1 MRNAGMD
8 FDEIKKNILDRR
20 LIANLLNY
28 LKPYLWMVILSLFV
42 LFVIAGIELVLPLIT
57 KSALDDFIIPNKQI
71 YTTNSQENRLQLEE
85 ILADDSYFIST
96 YNGAISFI
104 IDSQEVKRVQKLYPD
119 KMPQY
124 KIDEEL
130 FYVVPYNT
138 RNNQIIKDNKLENKL
153 TEISDSYLALPYSA
167 VKNLSASDI
176 LSLNKQIDYK
186 MFGKRSIV
194 INFWILGLI
203 YLVFISLRFVF
214 QFLQTY
220 MTRYFSQHAMNDLR
234 TDLYRHLQKM
244 PTSFFDKNPVGRLVT
259 RVTNDI
265 RSIDEMLAAGVIT
278 IVQDVIMIV
287 IIISIMLTLNWKLAL
302 VSFITIPFVI
312 ILINI
317 FKKKTRKIYR
327 IVRKKLAA
335 LNATLAEHM
344 SGVKIINLFNQREI
358 KMAYFDKLN
367 QEYFETNY
375 AQLKL
380 FAFFRPIIHVMSQI
394 SVALILWYG
403 GGQILDGII
412 TIGTFTAFTFYVT
425 RLFQP
430 INDFS
435 EKFNILQGAM
445 AGAERIFDLMEDDI
459 DDYREEL
466 TIEKIFDGKIEFK
479 NVWLA
484 YNPDEWVLKDVSF
497 TINPGEKV
505 ALVGHTGSGKTSIV
519 NLILG
524 MYPYQ
529 KGEILIDDK
538 PLAAYSLHDIRQNI
552 GIVQQDV
559 FLFSGNIKDNILL
572 NNEKL
577 DDNRMIEVAKH
588 VNVHSFIQQLPG
600 KYYEPVMER
609 GSTFSVGQRQL
620 IAFARVLAY
629 DPSIFILDEATSNI
643 DTETEILIQDAL
655 EKIME
660 NRTSIII
667 AHRLSTIQHSDRII
681 VLHKGRII
689 EEGNHQELLRKEGLY
704 YDLYR
709 LQYS

>member
-20 LIANLLNY
+20 LITNLLKY
-28 LKPYLWMVILSLFV
+28 LKPYIWMVILSLIV
-42 LFVIAGIELVLPLIT
+42 LFLIAGIELVLPLIT

-71 YTTNSQENRLQLEE
+71 YITQTQENKERLEE
-85 ILADDSYFIST
+85 ILDEDSYYISS
-96 YNGAISFI
+96 YNGTISFI
-104 IDSQEVKRVQKLYPD
+104 IDSQEVKRVQKLFPEKMSGYEID
-119 KMPQY
+119 K
-124 KIDEEL
+124 EL

-138 RNNQIIKDNKLENKL
+138 RNIQIITDNKLEQSL
-153 TEISDSYLALPYSA
+153 TEISDEHLALPYSA
-167 VKNLSASDI
+167 VKNLSAADI
-176 LSLNKQIDYK
+176 LNLNKQIDYK
-186 MFGKRSIV
+186 LLGKRNIV

-203 YLVFISLRFVF
+203 YLSFISLRFLF

-234 TDLYRHLQKM
+234 TDLYDHLQKM

-287 IIISIMLTLNWKLAL
+287 IIIAIMLTLNWELAL
-302 VSFITIPFVI
+302 ISFITIPFVI

-327 IVRKKLAA
+327 VVRKKLAA

-344 SGVKIINLFNQREI
+344 SGVKIINLFNQRDI
-358 KMAYFDKLN
+358 KMAHFDQLN

-375 AQLKL
+375 SQLKL
-380 FAFFRPIIHVMSQI
+380 FAFFRPIIHVMSQVT
-394 SVALILWYG
+394 VALILWYG

-430 INDFS
+430 INEFS

-445 AGAERIFDLMEDDI
+445 AGAERIFDLMEDKQ
-459 DDYREEL
+459 DDYRDEL
-466 TIEKIFDGKIEFK
+466 TLNKIFDGKIEFR

-497 TINPGEKV
+497 TINPGDKV

-529 KGEILIDDK
+529 KGDILIDGN
-538 PLAAYSLHDIRQNI
+538 PLASYSLHDIRQNI

-559 FLFSGNIKDNILL
+559 FLFSGTIKDNILL

-588 VNVHSFIQQLPG
+588 VNVDTFIQQLPG

-629 DPSIFILDEATSNI
+629 NPSIFILDEATSNI

-655 EKIME
+655 QKIME

-681 VLHKGRII
+681 VLHKGKII

>member
-1 MRNAGMD
+1 MRNRGMD
-8 FDEIKKNILDRR
+8 FDEIKTNILDRK
-20 LIANLLNY
+20 LIIQLLKY
-28 LKPYLWMVILSLFV
+28 LKPYLWMVFLSLIV
-42 LFVIAGIELVLPLIT
+42 LFVIAGIELLLPLIT
-57 KSALDDFIIPNKQI
+57 KSALDDFIIPNKNL
-71 YTTNSQENRLQLEE
+71 YTVTSQEELVE
-85 ILADDSYFIST
+85 LADMLTEDSYFITT
-96 YNGAISFI
+96 YNGVTTFI
-104 IDSQEVKRVQKLYPD
+104 IDSQEVKKAE
-119 KMPQY
+119 
-124 KIDEEL
+124 KIFSERMSKFEISEEL
-130 FYVVPYNT
+130 FYVLPHT
-138 RNNQIIKDNKLENKL
+138 PRNNEVIRHNQLQKVI
-153 TEISDSYLALPYSA
+153 TEISEEYMALPYEV
-167 VKNLSASDI
+167 VKNLGSKDI
-176 LSLNKQIDYK
+176 LDLDKEISYSL
-186 MFGKRSIV
+186 FGKKSKA
-194 INFWILGLI
+194 INFWYLGLI
-203 YLVFISLRFVF
+203 YLILISTRFLA

-220 MTRYFSQHAMNDLR
+220 MTRSFSQHAMNDLR
-234 TDLYRHLQKM
+234 TDLYDHLQKM
-244 PTSFFDKNPVGRLVT
+244 PVSFFDKNPVGRLVT

-278 IVQDVIMIV
+278 IIQDVVM
-287 IIISIMLTLNWKLAL
+287 IIILVAIMLALNWQLAL
-302 VSFITIPFVI
+302 VSFITIPLVI
-312 ILINI
+312 ILITI
-317 FKKKTRKIYR
+317 FKRKTRKIYR
-327 IVRKKLAA
+327 VVRKKLAA
-335 LNATLAEHM
+335 LNSTLAEHM

-358 KMAYFDKLN
+358 KMAQFDKLN
-367 QEYFETNY
+367 QEFFETNY

-380 FAFFRPIIHVMSQI
+380 FAFFRPMIHVMSQI

-412 TIGTFTAFTFYVT
+412 TIGTFTAFTFYVV

-445 AGAERIFDLMEDDI
+445 AGAERIFDLMALEQ

-466 TIEKIFDGKIEFK
+466 TQEKIFNGKIEFK

-484 YNPDEWVLKDVSF
+484 YNPGEWVLKDISF
-497 TINPGEKV
+497 VVNPGEKV

-519 NLILG
+519 NTILE

-538 PLAAYSLHDIRQNI
+538 PLSAYSLHDIRQNI

-559 FLFSGNIKDNILL
+559 FLFSGTIKDNIIL
-572 NNEKL
+572 NNSGL
-577 DDNRMIEVAKH
+577 DETRMVEVAKH
-588 VNVHSFIQQLPG
+588 VNVDKFIESLPG

-629 DPSIFILDEATSNI
+629 DPAIFILDEATSNI

-655 EKIME
+655 KKIME

-689 EEGNHQELLRKEGLY
+689 EEGSHQELLRKEGLY

-709 LQYS
+709 LQYT

>member
-20 LIANLLNY
+20 LIANLLRY
-28 LKPYLWMVILSLFV
+28 LKPYIWMVILSLFV
-42 LFVIAGIELVLPLIT
+42 LFVIAGIELILPLIT

-71 YTTNSQENRLQLEE
+71 YTTFNQESKEE
-85 ILADDSYFIST
+85 FADLLAKDSYFISSHKDT
-96 YNGAISFI
+96 TTFI
-104 IDSQEVKRVQKLYPD
+104 IDSQEVKKAQKLFPELMSKYNVN
-119 KMPQY
+119 
-124 KIDEEL
+124 EEL
-130 FYVVPYNT
+130 FYVIPYNA
-138 RNNQIIKDNKLENKL
+138 RNNQIIADNNLEKEL
-153 TEISDSYLALPYSA
+153 TKISDDHLALPYSA

-176 LSLNKQIDYK
+176 LNLNKQIDYK
-186 MFGKRSIV
+186 LLGKRSIV
-194 INFWILGLI
+194 INFWILGII
-203 YLVFISLRFVF
+203 YLSFISLRFVF

-220 MTRYFSQHAMNDLR
+220 MTRFFSQHAMNDLR
-234 TDLYRHLQKM
+234 TDLYCHLQKM

-278 IVQDVIMIV
+278 IVQDVIMI
-287 IIISIMLTLNWKLAL
+287 IIIVTIMLTLNWELAL
-302 VSFITIPFVI
+302 ISFITIPFVI
-312 ILINI
+312 ILINV
-317 FKKKTRKIYR
+317 FKNKTRKIYR
-327 IVRKKLAA
+327 VVRKKLAA

-358 KMAYFDKLN
+358 KLAFFDKLN
-367 QEYFETNY
+367 DEYFETNY
-375 AQLKL
+375 SQLKL

-403 GGQILDGII
+403 GGQILDGIL

-430 INDFS
+430 INEFS

-445 AGAERIFDLMEDDI
+445 AGAERIFDLMETDQ

-466 TIEKIFDGKIEFK
+466 TLNKIFDGKIEFR

-484 YNPDEWVLKDVSF
+484 YNPEEWVLRDVSF

-529 KGEILIDDK
+529 KGEILIDNK
-538 PLAAYSLHDIRQNI
+538 PLKTYSLHDIRQNI

-559 FLFSGNIKDNILL
+559 FLFSGTIRDNILL
-572 NNEKL
+572 NNENL
-577 DDNRMIEVAKH
+577 DDDRMVEVAKH
-588 VNVHSFIQQLPG
+588 VNVHRFIQTLPD
-600 KYYEPVMER
+600 KYNEPVMER

-629 DPSIFILDEATSNI
+629 NPSIFILDEATSNI

-655 EKIME
+655 QKIME

-681 VLHKGRII
+681 VLHKGKII

>member
-20 LIANLLNY
+20 LIANLLKY
-28 LKPYLWMVILSLFV
+28 LKPYIWMVILSLIV
-42 LFVIAGIELVLPLIT
+42 LFLIAGIELVLPLIT

-71 YTTNSQENRLQLEE
+71 YITQTQENKEQLEE
-85 ILADDSYFIST
+85 ILDEDSYYISS
-96 YNGAISFI
+96 YNGTISFI
-104 IDSQEVKRVQKLYPD
+104 IDSQEVKRVQKLFPE
-119 KMPQY
+119 KMSGY
-124 KIDEEL
+124 KIDKEL

-138 RNNQIIKDNKLENKL
+138 RNIQIITDNKLEQTL
-153 TEISDSYLALPYSA
+153 TEISDEHLALPYSA
-167 VKNLSASDI
+167 VKNLSAADI
-176 LSLNKQIDYK
+176 LNLNKQIDYK
-186 MFGKRSIV
+186 LLGKRNIV

-203 YLVFISLRFVF
+203 YLSFISLRFVF

-287 IIISIMLTLNWKLAL
+287 IIIAIMLTLNWELAL
-302 VSFITIPFVI
+302 ISFITIPFVI

-327 IVRKKLAA
+327 VVRKKLAA

-344 SGVKIINLFNQREI
+344 SGVKIINLFNQRDI
-358 KMAYFDKLN
+358 KMAHFDQLN

-375 AQLKL
+375 SQLKL
-380 FAFFRPIIHVMSQI
+380 FAFFRPIIHVMSQV

-430 INDFS
+430 INEFS

-445 AGAERIFDLMEDDI
+445 AGAERIFDLMEDEQ
-459 DDYREEL
+459 DDYRDEL
-466 TIEKIFDGKIEFK
+466 TLNKIFDGKIEFR

-529 KGEILIDDK
+529 KGDILIDGK
-538 PLAAYSLHDIRQNI
+538 PLTSYSLHDIRQNI

-559 FLFSGNIKDNILL
+559 FLFSGTIKDNILL
-572 NNEKL
+572 NNENL

-588 VNVHSFIQQLPG
+588 VNVDTFIQQLPG

-629 DPSIFILDEATSNI
+629 NPSIFILDEATSNI

-655 EKIME
+655 QKIME

-681 VLHKGRII
+681 VLHKGKII

>member
-28 LKPYLWMVILSLFV
+28 LKPYLWMVILSLLV

-71 YTTNSQENRLQLEE
+71 YTTKSQDNRQELEE
-85 ILADDSYFIST
+85 ILADDSYFISD
-96 YNGAISFI
+96 YNGSTSFI
-104 IDSQEVKRVQKLYPD
+104 IDSQEVKRVQKLYPE
-119 KMPQY
+119 KMPKY
-124 KIDEEL
+124 KINEEL

-138 RNNQIIKDNKLENKL
+138 RNNQIIKENNLENTL
-153 TEISDSYLALPYSA
+153 TEVSEEYLALPYSA

-176 LSLNKQIDYK
+176 LNLNKQIDYK
-186 MFGKRSIV
+186 IFGKKSVV

-203 YLVFISLRFVF
+203 YLIFISLRFVF

-278 IVQDVIMIV
+278 IVQDVIMII
-287 IIISIMLTLNWKLAL
+287 IIISIMLALNWKLAL

-327 IVRKKLAA
+327 VVRKKLAA

-403 GGQILDGII
+403 GGQILDGVI

-445 AGAERIFDLMEDDI
+445 AGAERIFDLMEDDV
-459 DDYREEL
+459 DDYRDQL
-466 TIEKIFDGKIEFK
+466 TINKIFNGKIEFRK
-479 NVWLA
+479 VWLA

-538 PLAAYSLHDIRQNI
+538 PLASYSLHDIRQNI

-559 FLFSGNIKDNILL
+559 FLFSGTIKDNILL

-588 VNVHSFIQQLPG
+588 VNVHTFIQQLPE

-681 VLHKGRII
+681 VLHKGKII

>member
-138 RNNQIIKDNKLENKL
+138 RNNQIIKDNKLENTL
-153 TEISDSYLALPYSA
+153 TEISDNYLALPYSA

-176 LSLNKQIDYK
+176 LNLNKQIDYK

-538 PLAAYSLHDIRQNI
+538 PLATYSLHDIRQNI

>member
-8 FDEIKKNILDRR
+8 VDEIKKNILDRR
-20 LIANLLNY
+20 LIVNLLRY
-28 LKPYLWMVILSLFV
+28 LKPYLWLVILSLVV
-42 LFVIAGIELVLPLIT
+42 LFVIAGIELVLPLVT

-71 YTTNSQENRLQLEE
+71 YTTHTQENREQLEKVLSE
-85 ILADDSYFIST
+85 DSYFIST
-96 YNGAISFI
+96 YNGTTAFI
-104 IDSQEVKRVQKLYPD
+104 IDSQEVKKAQKLYPELMS
-119 KMPQY
+119 KFE
-124 KIDEEL
+124 INEEL
-130 FYVVPYNT
+130 FYVVPHNV
-138 RNNQIIKDNKLENKL
+138 RNNQIIRDNNLDKSL
-153 TEISDSYLALPYSA
+153 TEISEEYLALPYSS
-167 VKNLSASDI
+167 VKNLSAADI
-176 LSLNKQIDYK
+176 LNLNKQIDYK
-186 MFGKRSIV
+186 LFGKRNVV
-194 INFWILGLI
+194 INFWILGLV
-203 YLVFISLRFVF
+203 YLVFIGLRFIF

-278 IVQDVIMIV
+278 IIQDVVM
-287 IIISIMLTLNWKLAL
+287 IIIIVAIMLALNWELAL
-302 VSFITIPFVI
+302 ISFITIPFVI
-312 ILINI
+312 VVINV
-317 FKKKTRKIYR
+317 FKNKTRKIYR
-327 IVRKKLAA
+327 VVRKKLAA
-335 LNATLAEHM
+335 LNSTLAEHM
-344 SGVKIINLFNQREI
+344 SGVKIINLFNQKEI
-358 KMAYFDKLN
+358 KLAYFDKLN

-375 AQLKL
+375 SQLKL
-380 FAFFRPIIHVMSQI
+380 FAFFRPIIHVMSQV

-412 TIGTFTAFTFYVT
+412 TIGTFTAFTFYVA

-445 AGAERIFDLMEDDI
+445 AGAERIFDLMDSEQ

-466 TIEKIFDGKIEFK
+466 TQNMIFDGKIEFR

-484 YNPDEWVLKDVSF
+484 YNPNEWVLKDVSF
-497 TINPGEKV
+497 TINSGEKV

-529 KGEILIDDK
+529 KGEILIDEK
-538 PLAAYSLHDIRQNI
+538 PLSAYSLHDIRQNI

-559 FLFSGNIKDNILL
+559 FLFSGTIKDNILL

-588 VNVHSFIQQLPG
+588 VNVHHFIEQLPG
-600 KYYEPVMER
+600 KYSEPVMER

-655 EKIME
+655 KKIME

-681 VLHKGRII
+681 VLHKGKII
-689 EEGNHQELLRKEGLY
+689 EEGSHQELLHKEGLY

>member
-42 LFVIAGIELVLPLIT
+42 LFFIAGIELVIPLIT
-57 KSALDDFIIPNKQI
+57 KTALDDFIIPNKQI
-71 YTTNSQENRLQLEE
+71 YTTNSQEDIENLEE
-85 ILADDSYFIST
+85 ILTKDSYFIST
-96 YNGAISFI
+96 YNGTTSLI
-104 IDSQEVKRVQKLYPD
+104 IDSQEVKKVTKLYPE
-119 KMPQY
+119 KMPSY

-130 FYVVPYNT
+130 YYVIPYNT
-138 RNNQIIKDNKLENKL
+138 RNNQIIKDNNLENQLK
-153 TEISDSYLALPYSA
+153 EISEEYLALPYTA
-167 VKNLSASDI
+167 VKNLSATDI
-176 LSLNKQIDYK
+176 LNLNKEIDYK
-186 MFGKRSIV
+186 LFGKRSSV
-194 INFWILGLI
+194 INFWILGII
-203 YLVFISLRFVF
+203 YLVFITFRFVF

-278 IVQDVIMIV
+278 IVQDVIMI
-287 IIISIMLTLNWKLAL
+287 IIIITIMLSLNWKLAL

-317 FKKKTRKIYR
+317 FKTKTRKIYR
-327 IVRKKLAA
+327 VVRKKLAA

-358 KMAYFDKLN
+358 KLAYFDKLN
-367 QEYFETNY
+367 EEYFETNY
-375 AQLKL
+375 SQLKL

-403 GGQILDGII
+403 GGQILDGVI

-466 TIEKIFDGKIEFK
+466 TVDKIFDGKIEFK

-484 YNPDEWVLKDVSF
+484 YNPDEWVLRNVSF

-529 KGEILIDDK
+529 KGQILIDGKD
-538 PLAAYSLHDIRQNI
+538 LSSYSSHDIRQNI

-559 FLFSGNIKDNILL
+559 FLFSGTIKDNILL

-577 DDNRMIEVAKH
+577 DDNRMVEVAKH
-588 VNVHSFIQQLPG
+588 VNVHSFIEQLPG

-681 VLHKGRII
+681 VLHKGKII

>member
-1 MRNAGMD
+1 MRNRGMD
-8 FDEIKKNILDRR
+8 FDEIKTNILDRK
-20 LIANLLNY
+20 LIVQLLRY
-28 LKPYLWMVILSLFV
+28 LKPYMWMVLLSLIV
-42 LFVIAGIELVLPLIT
+42 LFFIAGIELVIPLIT
-57 KSALDDFIIPNKQI
+57 KSALDDFIIPNKSLYI
-71 YTTNSQENRLQLEE
+71 TDSQEEQAELEDMLTE
-85 ILADDSYFIST
+85 SAYFITT
-96 YNGAISFI
+96 YNGVTSFI
-104 IDSQEVKRVQKLYPD
+104 IDSQEVKKA
-119 KMPQY
+119 K
-124 KIDEEL
+124 KIFPERMSKFEISDEL
-130 FYVVPYNT
+130 FYVLPHT
-138 RNNQIIKDNKLENKL
+138 LKNNEVIRHNQLQEVL
-153 TEISDSYLALPYSA
+153 TEISEQYMALPYEA
-167 VKNLSASDI
+167 VKNLSSADI
-176 LSLNKQIDYK
+176 LVLNREIGYNLL
-186 MFGKRSIV
+186 GKKSSV
-194 INFWILGLI
+194 INFWHLGIFYLIL
-203 YLVFISLRFVF
+203 VSSRFLF

-220 MTRYFSQHAMNDLR
+220 MTRSFSQHAMNDLR
-234 TDLYRHLQKM
+234 TDLYDHLQKM
-244 PTSFFDKNPVGRLVT
+244 PVSFFDKNPVGRLVT

-278 IVQDVIMIV
+278 IIQDVVMITILV
-287 IIISIMLTLNWKLAL
+287 AIMLALNWQLAL

-312 ILINI
+312 VIITI
-317 FKKKTRKIYR
+317 FKSKTRKIYR
-327 IVRKKLAA
+327 VVRKKLAA
-335 LNATLAEHM
+335 LNSTLAEHM

-358 KMAYFDKLN
+358 KMAHFDKLN

-380 FAFFRPIIHVMSQI
+380 FAFFRPMIHVMSQI

-412 TIGTFTAFTFYVT
+412 TIGTFTAFTFYVV

-445 AGAERIFDLMEDDI
+445 AGAERIFDLMALEQ

-466 TIEKIFDGKIEFK
+466 TQEKIFNGKIEFK

-484 YNPDEWVLKDVSF
+484 YNPGEWVLKDISF
-497 TINPGEKV
+497 VVNPGEKV

-519 NLILG
+519 NIILE

-538 PLAAYSLHDIRQNI
+538 PLTTYSLHDIRQNI

-559 FLFSGNIKDNILL
+559 FLFSGTIKDNIIL
-572 NNEKL
+572 NNSDL
-577 DDNRMIEVAKH
+577 DETRMVEVAKH
-588 VNVHSFIQQLPG
+588 VNVDKFIESLPG

-629 DPSIFILDEATSNI
+629 DPAIFILDEATSNI

-689 EEGNHQELLRKEGLY
+689 EEGSHQELLRREGLY

-709 LQYS
+709 LQYT